1 MREAASGE
9 GLYLSRRADKRTAS
23 AWFISYR
30 VQAFEIRDLAI
41 PLELDCAIV
50 KRIFPTAGKVMDY
63 DFSRLTTRSF
73 EQLIQALSISIL
85 GGKTQIFGDG
95 PDGGREATFQGT
107 TSVPEKKY
115 QWDGYIVIQAKF
127 RQKTRY
133 DDNDW
138 ALIEL
143 KKELEKFANTTRA
156 LKAPEY
162 YIFAT
167 NISLSSVAESGGKD
181 RASKLIESY
190 KSKIGLKDYTLWD
203 QDQISRLIDG
213 QEQIRKSYA
222 AWITPGD
229 VLSEIINNLKLKTPD
244 FRTIMHNFIQKEM
257 RSEHYV
263 NLGQAG
269 NSGVDEIPLA
279 SVYVDL
285 PLEYANHFPEP
296 EISQSNEENQ
306 ETFSAS
312 FLNEQNV
319 GAIERLIAISSNK
332 LDPQSNIK
340 ESISENDENTIS
352 ANQDG
357 KIVFVGG
364 PGQGKST
371 LTQFFCQINR
381 AKIINSTELQVDSE
395 TKKRTKSVLS
405 TLQEE
410 GMGELL
416 VARFPFRIEL
426 NKFAA
431 ELANNQVSSVLQYIA
446 KRIKTRTDY
455 SIEPEDLRTWLKS
468 YPWLIAL
475 DGLDEVPAT
484 SNRVQVI
491 EKIQDFLVDAFQAN
505 SDLMLIATTR
515 PQGYSNDF
523 SPRLFQHL
531 KLKSLD
537 TDIALKYAKKLINR
551 RWSNDTDKAEQLLS
565 RLSIASAE
573 ESTVRL
579 MQSPLQVTIMALLVE
594 TLGEPPKE
602 RWRLFNEYYQVINRR
617 EKERAIPAAKLL
629 NTYQADIDAIH
640 QSAGHTLQI
649 SSEKTGGTNSLLD
662 LNQFSDLV
670 DDRLEKEGHT
680 GIEKNNLQ
688 ESITAAALERLVF
701 LVAPQENQ
709 IGFEIRSL
717 QEFMAAQHLMTGTD
731 KEVLERLKL
740 IAGAAH
746 WRNVFLFA
754 AGRCFHDKQHLRS
767 GLHMICCELNEQ
779 NEDPIETSRLNKIIF
794 AGSVLALDILE
805 DGAVANQPGQTI
817 IYLRLALR
825 ATELPPSQE
834 QIRLGNLYKEKY
846 KEIFYDHLS
855 QKMDDTI
862 FCRTLGA
869 WQTLAQLIKQDISWA
884 FNLAEDKWPKNLYE
898 SAKLIKAL
906 HSNNHHSNWLNE
918 KTTNT
923 NLQLPI
929 IDSFWPTEKGTD
941 DVAKLSNSP
950 DWLNEILDSLH
961 RSDQKELKIKGIPNS
976 FKFKL
981 ISHKTQ
987 KLVSLPQSPVHPEW
1001 RWLAHAMNFNAAPSK
1016 ELLSE
1021 LLTNLSSLCKSNS
1034 SLELGQWIH
1043 TISWPLLNCVVFTE
1057 NKVEYIRLAEAAI
1070 NGELGDFSDWQ
1081 KAELR
1086 WIKDGITSEDLN
1098 YKPNNLPYDKSIAAL
1113 GFPYKFCGM
1122 SLAHDKHTE
1131 KVPSALLN
1139 FYTTLD
1145 NDNAKA
1151 LISRAL
1157 LFAINSKN
1165 QGATTQRILAEF
1177 PEIIGNSEWTNI
1189 RFLDGIPDSYWEK
1202 DEPLIE
1208 IERLGQSSTLYA
1220 EQGKSI
1226 AASKIERR
1234 LRKDENNESLINLL
1248 SILCS
1253 KGHIPL
1259 ESTSTHTT
1267 FLSQKINAAAVIIE
1281 LSKENPKLEPASHF
1295 ADILV
1300 KNKSHLLIFFEALK
1314 VKNPKHLPEKLL
1326 VSIYETISSEDWENK
1341 KRLLAILQTLH
1352 KSKFGLA
1359 RESDSSFSS

>member
-9 GLYLSRRADKRTAS
+9 GLYLSRRTDERTAS
-23 AWFISYR
+23 AWVISYR
-30 VQAFEIRDLAI
+30 ARTFEIKDLAM

-50 KRIFPTAGKVMDY
+50 KQIFPTAGKVMDY

-127 RQKTRY
+127 RQKTRH
-133 DDNDW
+133 DDNEW
-138 ALIEL
+138 ALKEL
-143 KKELEKFANTTRA
+143 KKELEKFANKTRT
-156 LKAPEY
+156 LKTPEY

-181 RASKLIESY
+181 KASKLIASY
-190 KSKIGLKDYTLWD
+190 KNKIGLKDYTLWD
-203 QDQISRLIDG
+203 QDQVSRLLDG

-244 FRTIMHNFIQKEM
+244 FRAVMHNFIQKEM

-269 NSGVDEIPLA
+269 NTGVDEIPLA

-285 PLEYANHFPEP
+285 PLEYANHLPEP
-296 EISQSNEENQ
+296 ETSQGNEENQ
-306 ETFSAS
+306 EAFGAS

-340 ESISENDENTIS
+340 ESTSENDENTIS

-381 AKIINSTELQVDSE
+381 AKIINSTKLQVDSE
-395 TKKRTKSVLS
+395 TKKRTKLVLS

-455 SIEPEDLRTWLKS
+455 SVEPEDLRIWLKS

-537 TDIALKYAKKLINR
+537 TDTALKYAKKLINR

-573 ESTVRL
+573 ESTARL
-579 MQSPLQVTIMALLVE
+579 MQSPLQVTIMTLLVE

-602 RWRLFNEYYQVINRR
+602 RWRLFHEYYQVINRR

-640 QSAGHTLQI
+640 QSAGHTLQV
-649 SSEKTGGTNSLLD
+649 SSERTGGTNSLLD

-670 DDRLEKEGHT
+670 DDRLEEEGHS
-680 GIEKNNLQ
+680 GVEKSNLQ
-688 ESITAAALERLVF
+688 KSIIAAALERLVF

-731 KEVLERLKL
+731 NEVLERLKL

-779 NEDPIETSRLNKIIF
+779 NEDPIETSKLNKIIF

-834 QIRLGNLYKEKY
+834 QIRLGNLYRDKY

-855 QKMDDTI
+855 QKIDDTV

-869 WQTLAQLIKQDISWA
+869 WQTLAQLIKHEISWA
-884 FNLAEDKWPKNLYE
+884 FNLAEDKWPKDLHN
-898 SAKLIKAL
+898 SAELIKAL

-929 IDSFWPTEKGTD
+929 IESFWPTEKGTD
-941 DVAKLSNSP
+941 DVAKISNSP
-950 DWLNEILDSLH
+950 DWLNEILESLN
-961 RSDQKELKIKGIPNS
+961 RSDQEELKLKGVPNS
-976 FKFKL
+976 FNFKL
-981 ISHKTQ
+981 ISHKAQ
-987 KLVSLPQSPVHPEW
+987 KLVSPPQSSVHPEW

-1021 LLTNLSSLCKSNS
+1021 LLISLSSLCKSNS
-1034 SLELGQWIH
+1034 SFELGQWIH
-1043 TISWPLLNCVVFTE
+1043 TMSWPLLNCIVFTE
-1057 NKVEYIRLAEAAI
+1057 KKIEYIRLANAALH
-1070 NGELGDFSDWQ
+1070 GELGDSTDWQ
-1081 KAELR
+1081 NAELR
-1086 WIKDGITSEDLN
+1086 WIKDGISSDDLN
-1098 YKPNNLPYDKSIAAL
+1098 YTPNNLPYDKSIATL

-1122 SLAHDKHTE
+1122 SLAHDENMK

-1139 FYTTLD
+1139 IYTTLKKD
-1145 NDNAKA
+1145 DAKA

-1157 LFAINSKN
+1157 LFTINNKG
-1165 QGATTQRILAEF
+1165 QRPIIQRILDES
-1177 PEIIGNSEWTNI
+1177 PEIIGESEWTNL
-1189 RFLDGIPDSYWEK
+1189 RFLDEIPDSYWEK
-1202 DEPLIE
+1202 DEPLTE
-1208 IERLGQSSTLYA
+1208 IERLAQSSKLYA
-1220 EQGKSI
+1220 NQRKSI

-1259 ESTSTHTT
+1259 DSTNTHTT
-1267 FLSQKINAAAVIIE
+1267 FLSQKTNAAAVIIE
-1281 LSKENPKLEPASHF
+1281 LSKETPRVEHALHF
-1295 ADILV
+1295 AGILA
-1300 KNKSHLLIFFEALK
+1300 KSKDYLTIFFEVLK

-1326 VSIYETISSEDWENK
+1326 ISIYETISSEDWES
-1341 KRLLAILQTLH
+1341 KRKLLATMQTLH
-1352 KSKFGLA
+1352 KSKLSLA
-1359 RESDSSFSS
+1359 RDSDLPF